1 MRVPGVSKRKPYNK
15 EHQVF
20 FSCRREIEL
29 LKKEMEE
36 CGYTGKIILIEPA
49 LFKGEMKIHVVVEK
63 GYSTC
68 RHNGSHYPGS
78 WNAMVQRVRSQT
90 TNRNYSTQQV
100 MDALCDAGVDTNT
113 TDKVMK
119 ILYPDIYNDNEDWE
133 DWENEDW
140 FKENKQEMFYS
151 GIVSGILDMEKED

>member
-36 CGYTGKIILIEPA
+36 CGYTGKIILIEPCVY
-49 LFKGEMKIHVVVEK
+49 KDEMKIRVVVEK
-63 GYSTC
+63 GTSNV
-68 RHNGSHYPGS
+68 RWGS
-78 WNAMVQRVRSQT
+78 WLSMVQRVRSQT
-90 TNRNYSTQQV
+90 TQRRYSTQQV
-100 MDALCDAGVDTNT
+100 MDALCNAGVDTDT

-119 ILYPDIYNDNEDWE
+119 ILYPDIWNDDETID

-140 FKENKQEMFYS
+140 FIWPELVGVEK
-151 GIVSGILDMEKED
+151 IPARDKED